1 MAVSRSVVSLR
12 GKKIVA
18 PLLDHATTHT
28 IVAGIGGVLDA
39 EVTVLPSDPETIHLG
54 KRFSSG
60 RECYPYIV
68 TLSDILSFFYNL
80 PPGENENDYVLI
92 YPQAHGPCRFGQ
104 YHTAINLVLD
114 REGFSGVTVVS
125 PTTEDAYTLQGQLT
139 KEEGK
144 ALRLVMFNSIVAGDI
159 LNRMHARTRPYEKEA
174 GLADSL
180 YEEGL
185 DELCSIIREY
195 SRRGAARS
203 VTPLSSFEPVFTGLR
218 KIAEWFNAA
227 IDPLKEKK
235 PVIGII
241 GEIYLR
247 MHTPSNR
254 DIAGK
259 LESFGCET
267 ITASLTEWINY
278 TTYMRKWDAARGL
291 RAAAARPLRK
301 SVKHAAD
308 YLMYTL
314 TELYQIYRMRRGY
327 KSVSSSIDIPQDHS
341 TGDLFDQLDGDY
353 IPDLHGEAILSIAL
367 AKTWFREGC
376 HGVVNVMPF
385 GCMPGNNAD
394 WVLSGHPDFIQSGF
408 PYLALD
414 YDDTVNPTTDP
425 LLAVF
430 SDKARRYMNSGS

>member
-1 MAVSRSVVSLR
+1 VSLR

-28 IVAGIGGVLDA
+28 IVAGIGGVLEA
-39 EVTVLPSDPETIHLG
+39 EVTILPSDPEAIHFG

-80 PPGENENDYVLI
+80 PSGENEKDYVLI

-180 YEEGL
+180 YKEGL
-185 DELCSIIREY
+185 DELCSVIFDY
-195 SRRGAARS
+195 SGKSVTRS
-203 VTPLSSFEPVFTGLR
+203 VTRSVMLLSSFKPVFTKLHQ
-218 KIAEWFNAA
+218 IAERFARA
-227 IDPLKEKK
+227 VDPQKEKK

-254 DIAGK
+254 DIARR

-267 ITASLTEWINY
+267 VTASLTEWINY
-278 TTYMRKWDAARGL
+278 TTYMRKWDGKRGL
-291 RAAAARPLRK
+291 RAAAVQPLRK
-301 SVKHAAD
+301 TVKHAAD
-308 YLMYTL
+308 FLTYTL
-314 TELYQIYRMRRGY
+314 TELYQIYRMNRGY
-327 KSVSSSIDIPQDHS
+327 KMVSSRIDIPHDHR
-341 TGDLFDQLDGDY
+341 TGTLFDHLDGDY
-353 IPDLHGEAILSIAL
+353 VPDLLGEAILSIAL
-367 AKTWFREGC
+367 AKTWFTEGY
-376 HGVVNVMPF
+376 HGIVNVMPF
-385 GCMPGNNAD
+385 GCMPGYNAD
-394 WVLSGHPDFIQSGF
+394 WVLSGHPDFKQSGF

-414 YDDTVNPTTDP
+414 YDDTVTPTTDP

-430 SDKARRYMNSGS
+430 SDKARRYMHTGR